1 MSLIEGRPYIDVYG
15 IYDATDIPNI
25 LVCFFRHV
33 LLEIKR
39 VISQSGIAI
48 TAYLRD
54 EGY

>member
-25 LVCFFRHV
+25 CFFRHV

-54 EGY
+54 GGY